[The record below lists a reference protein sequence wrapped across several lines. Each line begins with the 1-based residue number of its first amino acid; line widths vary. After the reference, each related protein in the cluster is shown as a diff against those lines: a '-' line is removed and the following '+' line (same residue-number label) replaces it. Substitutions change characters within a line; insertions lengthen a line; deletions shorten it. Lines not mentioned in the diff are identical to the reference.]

1 MTILKQAQLKLIAF
15 KCGLAT
21 SGTKPILLARILHEL
36 NRIASAPANNVCQ
49 RILSIDMGIRNLAYC
64 TLDVNLNCPSPKIH
78 AWRNLSVSM
87 TPVNPVIQDAKEQQ
101 QTLQAKEAFDPASMS
116 VTAYNLLREKLLY
129 DKPTHVIIE
138 QQRFRSM
145 GGRHIFEW
153 TIRVNMFEAILH
165 GILCTLKAE
174 KIWNGTVVSVAP
186 LRVGPFWLGRDDD
199 KRSTKN
205 VAFRNKRRK
214 IDLVKSWLENE
225 TSIVQLGN
233 NEVLD
238 VAERFTKSSTS
249 RSSKSETAS
258 DDDGKDISSNLAKL
272 DDLSD
277 SLLQGLAWIQWE
289 KNKKIALRYGVEA
302 LLES

>member
-15 KCGLAT
+15 KCGLAI
-21 SGTKPILLARILHEL
+21 SGTKPNLLARIQNEL
-36 NRIASAPANNVCQ
+36 NCIASTPVNDNYQ

-64 TLDVNLNCPSPKIH
+64 TLDVNLSFPPPKIH

-87 TPVNPVIQDAKEQQ
+87 TPVNLVIQDAKEQQ
-101 QTLQAKEAFDPASMS
+101 PLQANEAFDPASMS
-116 VTAYNLLREKLLY
+116 ATAYNLLREELLH

-145 GGRHIFEW
+145 GARHIFEW

-174 KIWNGTVVSVAP
+174 GIWNGTVVSVAP
-186 LRVGPFWLGRDDD
+186 SRVGPFWLGQDND
-199 KRSTKN
+199 KRSIKS
-205 VAFRNKRRK
+205 VGFRNKRRK
-214 IDLVKSWLENE
+214 IDLVRSWLENDN
-225 TSIVQLGN
+225 SAVKLGN
-233 NEVLD
+233 SEVLEI
-238 VAERFTKSSTS
+238 AERFMKSSTA
-249 RSSKSETAS
+249 RSNKSKT
-258 DDDGKDISSNLAKL
+258 DRDDGKDISSNLAKL

-289 KNKKIALRYGVEA
+289 ENKRIALRHGVEA